1 MEYDISIIGR
11 SALIIISLFVIM
23 MITKIRLSKRSG
35 NEFFVIMILFWSA
48 ILIIAIRPELIEPL
62 LNDIGFVNR
71 AQFLLALSMGIILYL
86 LIYQMARNKETFTRY
101 HQLVRS
107 TTLSHFKN
115 SIDSLSKENTD
126 LVIVIVAKDEENT
139 IGSVI
144 DRINSLNL
152 SLSYKILVID
162 DGSNDST
169 ANIARNKNAL
179 VISHLFN
186 LGIGGATKTGF
197 LACKFLKPSFVVSI
211 DSDNQHDP
219 KYIPEMLALLKNNDT
234 DLVYASR
241 FHPDSNYS
249 TTGVR
254 LMGNKFY
261 TSLVNKLGKI
271 SITDV
276 TSGYRAI
283 KFDKISS
290 IFFLSETN
298 FAIELAL
305 RAGRNNLKIA
315 EIPTMASER
324 EHGASQF
331 HKIEKFLTY
340 NTKALSQIFTA
351 CFRKVDF
358 KTYVG

>member
-1 MEYDISIIGR
+1 MEFDISIIGR
-11 SALIIISLFVIM
+11 TALVTISIFVIL
-23 MITKIRLSKRSG
+23 IVTKIRFSKRSG
-35 NEFFVIMILFWSA
+35 NEFFVIMILFWSS
-48 ILIIAIRPELIEPL
+48 ILIISIKPQLIEPL

-71 AQFLLALSMGIILYL
+71 AQFLLVLSVGIILYM
-86 LIYQMARNKETFTRY
+86 LIYQTVRNKETFTRY
-101 HQLVRS
+101 HQLIRS

-115 SIDSLSKENTD
+115 SIAFMPKQNID
-126 LVIVIVAKDEENT
+126 LVIVIVAKDEEHT

-169 ANIARNKNAL
+169 ANISRNKDAL

-197 LACKFLKPSFVVSI
+197 LACKFLKPSYVISI
-211 DSDNQHDP
+211 DADDQHDP
-219 KYIPEMLALLKNNDT
+219 KYIPEMLSLLKNKDI

-241 FHPDSNYS
+241 FHPKSNYS
-249 TTGVR
+249 TSGVR

-261 TSLVNKLGKI
+261 TDLVNKLGKI

-298 FAIELAL
+298 FAVELAL

-315 EIPTMASER
+315 
-324 EHGASQF
+324 
-331 HKIEKFLTY
+331 KW
-340 NTKALSQIFTA
+340 
-351 CFRKVDF
+351 
-358 KTYVG
+358 